1 MMTHVVFGGHSPIAI
16 GITKLLSQQEDVY
29 HFSREVD
36 NLLKNQFQYNSHVNF
51 KKFSLQDDGSIDL
64 EQIIE
69 ELAEIDPHTVI
80 FAGRF
85 RGINYDSLE
94 MYKFEVLFPIKII
107 ESFTLAKSRLTN
119 VIFLCSPAG
128 TKVVPDQDIFYHV
141 NKASIDQIV
150 RYYSV
155 KVPKVRFNGI
165 SPGAFVLK
173 DRNVDFY
180 DSNTVIRDRI
190 KDFIPTNEMV
200 KVEDIALLARFL
212 ISSEAKQINGQIL
225 QIDGGYRNK
234 EESTNLF
241 N

>member
-1 MMTHVVFGGHSPIAI
+1 MITHVVFGGHSPIAI
-16 GITKLLSQQEDVY
+16 GITELLSQKETVY
-29 HFSREVD
+29 HFSRDVD
-36 NLLKNQFQYNSHVNF
+36 QLLKNKFQGNSQVNL
-51 KKFSLQDDGSIDL
+51 KKLPLEDNGSVDL
-64 EQIIE
+64 EQIIK
-69 ELAEIDPHTVI
+69 ELVEINPHTVI

-85 RGINYDSLE
+85 RGINYDPME
-94 MYKFEVLFPIKII
+94 KYKFEVLFPIHVI
-107 ESFTLAKSRLTN
+107 ESLAPAKYRLTN
-119 VIFLCSPAG
+119 IIFLCSPAG

-155 KVPKVRFNGI
+155 NVPNVRFNGI
-165 SPGAFVLK
+165 SPGAFVVK
-173 DRNVDFY
+173 DRNVAFY

-200 KVEDIALLARFL
+200 KSEDIALLTRFL
-212 ISSEAKQINGQIL
+212 ISSDAKQINGQIL

-241 N
+241 S